1 MPGPK
6 MGARPP
12 DFDESLVRQAPT
24 FIRWMSLP
32 DGHKLRYACRDFIRG
47 HSDDEERLMRR
58 IMIARRNNIR
68 DHEMLKRARQT
79 TRGGSSDAPEE
90 VVHPVAPA
98 PVVPSKRKAP
108 RVVKE
113 DPDMADASPVSTGT
127 KKRRISSGQNGMSD
141 EDVLREMDL
150 SCVEGTRSYK
160 TWAALEEGEDF
171 TYNQRYTKGKEG
183 HEWLLKKNIWRRM
196 RYRRMNKKMVEKL
209 KDDLTVNGI
218 PPRRPVGP
226 DRTGTNTTQAALA
239 SAAAAAAAT
248 QIVDHA
254 LLASAAAAAT
264 EQGTDEPSNDNSDNP
279 DFVHRAVVDAA
290 VAAAESY
297 VKGQSG
303 VGTTSHDESD
313 AHLNAIAAMSVP
325 GDQEDMDEEDVKQES
340 DIKVNNPLDGVSNH
354 NAGSFD
360 GALDAAAM
368 LANAVMQ
375 TNPEDSV
382 AEEIE
387 EV

>member
-1 MPGPK
+1 
-6 MGARPP
+6 
-12 DFDESLVRQAPT
+12 
-24 FIRWMSLP
+24 
-32 DGHKLRYACRDFIRG
+32 
-47 HSDDEERLMRR
+47 
-58 IMIARRNNIR
+58 
-68 DHEMLKRARQT
+68 
-79 TRGGSSDAPEE
+79 
-90 VVHPVAPA
+90 
-98 PVVPSKRKAP
+98 
-108 RVVKE
+108 
-113 DPDMADASPVSTGT
+113 
-127 KKRRISSGQNGMSD
+127 
-141 EDVLREMDL
+141 
-150 SCVEGTRSYK
+150 
-160 TWAALEEGEDF
+160 
-171 TYNQRYTKGKEG
+171 
-183 HEWLLKKNIWRRM
+183 
-196 RYRRMNKKMVEKL
+196 MVEKL